1 MFDEK
6 LTIARILGLSLDWR
20 DMNFNSA
27 LRQFSFEVLKFKKL
41 EEMKQEHQEELEN
54 LICACEVHELSYNS
68 FFNEETFELL
78 SNFRSG
84 TDAEIKFANK
94 TLTLIMRKCGHL
106 RNLPLKVLQLA
117 LDLEVR
123 YLELSIDSEFQMDG
137 SNMIEMAETHSKT

>member
-1 MFDEK
+1 MISRNDKVTNLWKKFLIKCLYNIDKTRILNVHKSFFEKVFSLESNISDHVFDEK

-27 LRQFSFEVLKFKKL
+27 LRQFSFDVLKFKKL

-78 SNFRSG
+78 SNF
-84 TDAEIKFANK
+84 
-94 TLTLIMRKCGHL
+94 
-106 RNLPLKVLQLA
+106 
-117 LDLEVR
+117 
-123 YLELSIDSEFQMDG
+123 
-137 SNMIEMAETHSKT
+137 